1 MSDTVRLTQYSHGAG
16 CGCKISPKV
25 LDEILSVAG
34 KATPNAQ
41 LLVGNDSKDD
51 AAVFDLGNGQAVIST
66 TDFFMP
72 IVDDPFDFGQIASV
86 NAISDIYAMGGTPL
100 MAIAVLGW
108 PIEKL
113 PPQVAG
119 RVLEGSRAAC
129 DRANIPLAG
138 GHSIDAPEPIFGLA
152 VTGQVAVN
160 DLKRNDGAEV
170 GCELFL
176 TKPLGVGLITTA
188 QKRGIAEDSD
198 VQRAI
203 DQMTTLNQIGSQL
216 SKLPG
221 VKAMTD
227 VTGFG
232 LLGHLTEM
240 CEGSGVSATL
250 NSTKVPRLANTNH
263 YIAEDCAPGGT
274 DRNFESYG
282 HHISPVTDDQRALL
296 CDPQTS
302 GGLLVAVDPDEIDTF
317 HEVTSELS
325 LETFGQLTNATK
337 PLITVN

>member
-1 MSDTVRLTQYSHGAG
+1 MSDPVRLTKYSHGAG

-34 KATPNAQ
+34 KATPSAQ

-113 PPQVAG
+113 PPEVAG
-119 RVLEGSRAAC
+119 RVLEGGRAAC

-152 VTGQVAVN
+152 VTGQVAVS
-160 DLKRNDGAEV
+160 DLKCNDGAEV
-170 GCELFL
+170 DCELFL

-203 DQMTTLNQIGSQL
+203 DQMTTLNQIGNQL
-216 SKLPG
+216 SKLVG

-250 NSTKVPRLANTNH
+250 NSTKVPRLPNTNH
-263 YIAEDCAPGGT
+263 YISEDCAPGGT

-302 GGLLVAVDPDEIDTF
+302 GGLLVAVDPGEIDAF
-317 HEVTSELS
+317 HEATSELS
-325 LETFGQLTNATK
+325 LEPFGQLTNATK